1 MFYFILKR
9 AVTSFF
15 ILLAATALMFV
26 LAINSGDPLHDLAEL
41 RNADRE
47 SRIAARTEA
56 MHLDQ
61 PAYIRYLLW
70 LQEVGRCI
78 IPGGA
83 QCTLGLD
90 RVGNPVIV
98 QLQAAAGSTFR
109 LVVVA
114 TVLAIILGVLVGVVT
129 ALRQYSVFDYSITFV
144 AFLLFSMPLFWL
156 STLLKQYLA
165 IGLNTWL
172 ANPAM
177 SYLGIVLLGLVAGV
191 IWMVVIG
198 GDRRRRLRVF
208 VVAAIATSLTFLIL
222 LETNWFKT
230 PGFGPVGI
238 LVSAFAIALGATA
251 LFAGF
256 RRRRIVYAALAT
268 AAAGFIGYLVTRSV
282 LADPNWLTI
291 AGLAV
296 LTLVV
301 SAAIGHFV
309 GGPYAKQTRQL
320 TAVVGLLIGFII
332 FLDALLQ
339 AYPSLSRKNGGRPIP
354 TTGSSTPNL
363 DGTFWEVNL
372 DYALYLVLPTIA
384 IMLISFATYTRYT
397 RASQLDVMTQ
407 DYIRTAR
414 AKGLSER
421 TVVVKHAFRN
431 AMIPITTLMAFDF
444 AGVLGGAVV
453 TESVFGWNGM
463 GKMFTDGLNNTDP
476 NVIMAFFLVTAVAAV
491 TFNMLADIA
500 YAFLDPRIS
509 LN

>member
-9 AVTSFF
+9 AVSSFF

-26 LAINSGDPLHDLAEL
+26 LAVNSGDPFHDLAEL
-41 RNADRE
+41 RTEDKE

-56 MHLDQ
+56 LHLDE
-61 PAYIRYLLW
+61 PIYVRYLLW
-70 LQEVGRCI
+70 LQEIGRCI

-90 RVGNPVIV
+90 RAGSPVII
-98 QLQAAAGSTFR
+98 QLESAVGSTFR

-165 IGLNTWL
+165 ISLNTWL
-172 ANPAM
+172 GNPTM
-177 SYLGIVLLGLVAGV
+177 SYLGIVLLGLVAGL
-191 IWMVVIG
+191 IWMVIIG
-198 GDRRRRLRVF
+198 GDRRRRLQVF
-208 VVAAIATSLTFLIL
+208 AVAAVATSATML
-222 LETNWFKT
+222 LLLLNNWFKT

-268 AAAGFIGYLVTRSV
+268 AAAGFVGYLVTKGIM
-282 LADPNWLTI
+282 ADPDWLTI
-291 AGLAV
+291 AGLA
-296 LTLVV
+296 LVTVAV

-320 TAVVGLLIGFII
+320 TAVVGLLIGFIV
-332 FLDALLQ
+332 FLDSLLN
-339 AYPSLSRKNGGRPIP
+339 AYPSLSRKTGGRPIP

-363 DGTFWEVNL
+363 EGTFWEVNL

-463 GKMFTDGLNNTDP
+463 GKMFTDGLDSVDP
-476 NVIMAFFLVTAVAAV
+476 NVIMAFFLVTGVAAV

>member
-9 AVTSFF
+9 TVTSFF

-26 LAINSGDPLHDLAEL
+26 LAVNAGDPLHDLAEL
-41 RNADRE
+41 RNADRA

-61 PAYIRYLLW
+61 PVYIRYLLW
-70 LQEVGRCI
+70 LQEIGRCV

-90 RVGNPVIV
+90 RVGNPVII
-98 QLQAAAGSTFR
+98 QLQSAAGSTFR

-177 SYLGIVLLGLVAGV
+177 SYLGLLLMGLIAGV

-198 GDRRRRLRVF
+198 GDRKRRLQVF
-208 VVAAIATSLTFLIL
+208 GIAAVATSGTFLVL

-238 LVSAFAIALGATA
+238 LVSAFAVALGVTA

-268 AAAGFIGYLVTRSV
+268 AAAGFIGYLVTMSIME
-282 LADPNWLTI
+282 DPNWLTI

-296 LTLVV
+296 VTLAV

-309 GGPYAKQTRQL
+309 GGPYAKQTRTL
-320 TAVVGLLIGFII
+320 TAVIGLLIGFII
-332 FLDALLQ
+332 FVDALLH
-339 AYPSLSRKNGGRPIP
+339 AYPSLSQKNGGRPIP

-363 DGTFWEVNL
+363 EGTFWEVNL
-372 DYALYLVLPTIA
+372 DYALYLILPTIA
-384 IMLISFATYTRYT
+384 IMLISFAMYTRYT

-444 AGVLGGAVV
+444 AGVLGGAVI
-453 TESVFGWNGM
+453 TEAVFGWNGM
-463 GKMFTDGLNNTDP
+463 GKMFTDGLNNVDP

>member
-26 LAINSGDPLHDLAEL
+26 LAVNSGDPFWDLAEL
-41 RNADRE
+41 RSADKE
-47 SRIAARTEA
+47 SRIAARTSA
-56 MHLDQ
+56 MHLDE
-61 PAYIRYLLW
+61 PIHIRYLLW
-70 LQEVGRCI
+70 LQEIGRCV

-90 RVGNPVIV
+90 RVGNPVVI
-98 QLQAAAGSTFR
+98 QLQTAAGSTFR
-109 LVVVA
+109 LVIVA

-172 ANPAM
+172 ASPTM
-177 SYLGIVLLGLVAGV
+177 SYLGILLLGLVAGL
-191 IWMVVIG
+191 IWMIVIG
-198 GDRRRRLRVF
+198 GDRRRRVRVF
-208 VVAAIATSLTFLIL
+208 GIATAATALTFLLL
-222 LETNWFKT
+222 LESNWFKT
-230 PGFGPVGI
+230 PGFGPIGI

-256 RRRRIVYAALAT
+256 RRRRVVYATLAT
-268 AAAGFIGYLVTRSV
+268 AAAGFAGYLVTMP
-282 LADPNWLTI
+282 LMEDPNWPTI
-291 AGLAV
+291 AGLGIV
-296 LTLVV
+296 TVVV

-309 GGPYAKQTRQL
+309 GGPYAKQARQL
-320 TAVVGLLIGFII
+320 TAVVGLLIGFIV
-332 FLDALLQ
+332 FLDALLH

-372 DYALYLVLPTIA
+372 DYALYLVLPTLA

-453 TESVFGWNGM
+453 TESVFGWNGL
-463 GKMFTDGLNNTDP
+463 GKMFTDGLHNVDP